1 MSGLNITVIGGGSTY
16 TPELVE
22 GFVIHQDML
31 PVKQLTLMDIAP
43 ERLEIV
49 GGLTRRMLEGTG
61 IKLVL
66 TGDQQAD
73 IEGADFVLTQF
84 RVGGMAAR
92 AQDEHIPLKYGIIG
106 QETTGPGGFTKA
118 LRTVPQVLD
127 IAHTMERVAPEAFLI
142 NFTNPSGL
150 VTEAVMRSSKIRAI
164 GLCNVPINMLHGVA
178 ELLGVEPGRITLDYV
193 GLNH

>member
-1 MSGLNITVIGGGSTY
+1 MTGLNITVIGGGSTY

-66 TGDQQAD
+66 TGDRDAA

-84 RVGGMAAR
+84 RVGGMTAR
-92 AQDEHIPLKYGIIG
+92 AQDSHIPWRNASTGKA
-106 QETTGPGGFTKA
+106 TTDPGG
-118 LRTVPQVLD
+118 
-127 IAHTMERVAPEAFLI
+127 
-142 NFTNPSGL
+142 
-150 VTEAVMRSSKIRAI
+150 
-164 GLCNVPINMLHGVA
+164 
-178 ELLGVEPGRITLDYV
+178 
-193 GLNH
+193 